1 MNIKEIREK
10 YPQYG
15 NISDKELAE
24 RLHQKYYKDMDF
36 ADFSRR
42 IGYKAP
48 VQPETDLPPLSPE
61 LRAQPRGNY
70 WQGVPSAFGE
80 GFEQG
85 LLSGTESA
93 LNGATLGGYGW
104 LNRKLGGEMDK
115 RRQELQALAGS
126 EGLGSLNLAA
136 DFAAGLGGGLG
147 GVPRATA
154 ALGSRLLGSRL
165 WSLPAYAASGAADA
179 GIMSAFD
186 NDFTNSEAI
195 TQDALEGGLMG
206 GLLGTAGNMAL
217 KPLSKV
223 FSAKELTKGKK
234 GGLNNVVDN
243 PDAVKIVRRGIGA
256 SDDVAQ
262 EFMNKVPAAARRINS
277 ETAEMINNSLNR
289 RIDVPR
295 TVASQKQKYRDFMEA
310 NAGNEVLDFSP
321 KPQLDAMQAESG
333 FNPNRGLSKQDAE
346 SLLRNRAE
354 QGGLGIYNDDLSNLP
369 GAGSQSL
376 GINHFFSG
384 NRRPYVRT
392 LHNTLG
398 KPDLRYSQNGRN
410 YAIKK
415 YTDNSTGKDFYDFVV
430 LDNGELFNK
439 FPTNSNYV
447 ANQFKNGVQDVS
459 LNARMPGAVEPIHG
473 AAGNQFKKP
482 MQDVSLHGT
491 LSNNQQGTH
500 PLLESSL
507 SINPNGLVVNPELP
521 HYLTLYEGLTP
532 YQVKSLN
539 SAVKR
544 GSEKTTNKLGTLDS
558 LNRIKQ
564 ELNADIIGSQQAN
577 PANRLG
583 SVDTPDTVALREVKQ
598 RVDRTLGDALKG
610 RDKGYRKA
618 KSMDEAY
625 NAGRRYNPN
634 AAGNDALIPSL
645 PPLERNA
652 FTQGLYQRMT
662 HNPLTGSNLANDAL
676 KYENALSGVLPPSRY
691 DALMDGLNRQNVRY
705 NRLAQL
711 GGRAQNKLVMPEKD
725 WFFGREQL
733 ESKGATLGA
742 GLDWVNEAL
751 RGRAYEQAAKN
762 LLDPDFV
769 GTEGSWL
776 MENYPTL
783 SAYLSGVFAA
793 E

>member
-36 ADFSRR
+36 ADFSQR

-48 VQPETDLPPLSPE
+48 VQNTPLPPLSPE

-70 WQGVPSAFGE
+70 WQGVPSAFCE

-85 LLSGTESA
+85 LLSGTESV

-115 RRQELQALAGS
+115 RRQELQALAGN
-126 EGLGSLNLAA
+126 EGLGSLNLTA

-186 NDFTNSEAI
+186 NDFTNREAI

-206 GLLGTAGNMAL
+206 GLLGTAGNMVFN
-217 KPLSKV
+217 PLSKV
-223 FSAKELTKGKK
+223 FSAKSLTKGLK

-243 PDAVKIVRRGIGA
+243 SDSIRILRRGIGA
-256 SDDVAQ
+256 SDDVAR
-262 EFMNKVPAAARRINS
+262 EFMNKVPAAARRFNS
-277 ETAEMINNSLNR
+277 ETAEMINNSLNH

-321 KPQLDAMQAESG
+321 KPQLEAMQAESG

-491 LSNNQQGTH
+491 LSNNQQGIH

-558 LNRIKQ
+558 MNRIKQ
-564 ELNADIIGSQQAN
+564 ELNDDIMKSKVPDEKN
-577 PANRLG
+577 SLNL
-583 SVDTPDTVALREVKQ
+583 VDTSDTKQLREVKQ

-618 KSMDEAY
+618 KSMDAAY

-634 AAGNDALIPSL
+634 AVGNDALIPSL

-652 FTQGLYQRMT
+652 FTQGLFQRMT

-783 SAYLSGVFAA
+783 SAYLSGMFAA

>member
-36 ADFSRR
+36 ADFSQR

-48 VQPETDLPPLSPE
+48 VQNTPLPPLSPE

-115 RRQELQALAGS
+115 RRQELQALAGN
-126 EGLGSLNLAA
+126 EGLGSLNLTA

-179 GIMSAFD
+179 GILSAFD

-256 SDDVAQ
+256 SDNVAQ

-277 ETAEMINNSLNR
+277 ETADMINNSLNR

-310 NAGNEVLDFSP
+310 NAGNEVLDFSELLP
-321 KPQLDAMQAESG
+321 EVHRYRGKDNLSVLKSIRRNLQKTEPEFKFRLD
-333 FNPNRGLSKQDAE
+333 
-346 SLLRNRAE
+346 E
-354 QGGLGIYNDDLSNLP
+354 QGNYDYPHFLKD
-369 GAGSQSL
+369 SQRQQYVHSL
-376 GINHFFSG
+376 ASTYRFPDKIVDGINDNQ
-384 NRRPYVRT
+384 NRQYLLKTFYNPDNQKAVYDVGVLNSDGTLLTKFAREGRKGKTTTENILKKGIART
-392 LHNTLG
+392 
-398 KPDLRYSQNGRN
+398 
-410 YAIKK
+410 
-415 YTDNSTGKDFYDFVV
+415 STGGTT
-430 LDNGELFNK
+430 LTPSQMGAA
-439 FPTNSNYV
+439 P
-447 ANQFKNGVQDVS
+447 S
-459 LNARMPGAVEPIHG
+459 LNVR
-473 AAGNQFKKP
+473 
-482 MQDVSLHGT
+482 L
-491 LSNNQQGTH
+491 NNT
-500 PLLESSL
+500 
-507 SINPNGLVVNPELP
+507 INPNGLVVNPELP

-558 LNRIKQ
+558 MNRIKQ
-564 ELNADIIGSQQAN
+564 ELNDDIMKSKVPDEKN
-577 PANRLG
+577 SLNL
-583 SVDTPDTVALREVKQ
+583 VDTSDTKQLREVKQ
-598 RVDRTLGDALKG
+598 RIDRTLGDALKG

-634 AAGNDALIPSL
+634 AVGNDALIPSL

-652 FTQGLYQRMT
+652 FTQGLFQRMT

-725 WFFGREQL
+725 GFFGREQL

-783 SAYLSGVFAA
+783 SAYLSGMFAA

>member
-1 MNIKEIREK
+1 MQNT
-10 YPQYG
+10 P
-15 NISDKELAE
+15 
-24 RLHQKYYKDMDF
+24 
-36 ADFSRR
+36 
-42 IGYKAP
+42 
-48 VQPETDLPPLSPE
+48 LPPLSLE
-61 LRAQPRGNY
+61 LRTQPRGNY

-115 RRQELQALAGS
+115 RRQELQALAGN
-126 EGLGSLNLAA
+126 EGLGSLNLTA

-234 GGLNNVVDN
+234 GGLNNVVDD
-243 PDAVKIVRRGIGA
+243 PDSVKIVRRGIGA

-310 NAGNEVLDFSP
+310 NAGNEVLDFSELP
-321 KPQLDAMQAESG
+321 PEVHRYRRKGKTTTENIL
-333 FNPNRGLSKQDAE
+333 KK
-346 SLLRNRAE
+346 
-354 QGGLGIYNDDLSNLP
+354 GI
-369 GAGSQSL
+369 A
-376 GINHFFSG
+376 
-384 NRRPYVRT
+384 RT
-392 LHNTLG
+392 
-398 KPDLRYSQNGRN
+398 
-410 YAIKK
+410 
-415 YTDNSTGKDFYDFVV
+415 STGGTT
-430 LDNGELFNK
+430 LTPSQMGAA
-439 FPTNSNYV
+439 P
-447 ANQFKNGVQDVS
+447 S
-459 LNARMPGAVEPIHG
+459 LNVR
-473 AAGNQFKKP
+473 
-482 MQDVSLHGT
+482 L
-491 LSNNQQGTH
+491 NNT
-500 PLLESSL
+500 
-507 SINPNGLVVNPELP
+507 INPNGLVVNPELP

-618 KSMDEAY
+618 KSMEDAY

-783 SAYLSGVFAA
+783 SAYLSGMFAA

>member
-36 ADFSRR
+36 ADFSQR

-277 ETAEMINNSLNR
+277 ETADMINNSLNR

-321 KPQLDAMQAESG
+321 KPQFEAIQAESSYNPSRGRTQSQYIDMLQKRAAQSGIG
-333 FNPNRGLSKQDAE
+333 FEGDIRHF
-346 SLLRNRAE
+346 
-354 QGGLGIYNDDLSNLP
+354 LGEGRS
-369 GAGSQSL
+369 
-376 GINHFFSG
+376 
-384 NRRPYVRT
+384 PYVRT
-392 LHNTLG
+392 LHSTLSYPDVTYTQINPRGDVQDYFVKKYINNEDG
-398 KPDLRYSQNGRN
+398 KP
-410 YAIKK
+410 
-415 YTDNSTGKDFYDFVV
+415 FYDFMYKKQ
-430 LDNGELFNK
+430 NGDLYSKFN
-439 FPTNSNYV
+439 TNENYIV
-447 ANQFKNGVQDVS
+447 
-459 LNARMPGAVEPIHG
+459 
-473 AAGNQFKKP
+473 NQFKKP

-558 LNRIKQ
+558 MNRIKQ
-564 ELNADIIGSQQAN
+564 ELNDDIMKSKVPDEKN
-577 PANRLG
+577 SLNL
-583 SVDTPDTVALREVKQ
+583 VDTSDTKQLREVKQ
-598 RVDRTLGDALKG
+598 RIDRTLGDALKG

-634 AAGNDALIPSL
+634 AVGNDALIPSL

-652 FTQGLYQRMT
+652 FTQGLFQRMT

-783 SAYLSGVFAA
+783 SAYLSGMFAA